1 MPVVFLCQNC
11 RSRLKVGRKKIG
23 TEVECPRCR
32 QPLTVPEPEAAAAMP
47 ALADV
52 ERPKVSADLFP
63 EFAVFDDPLPP
74 PPPIPSPSSPT
85 NSSPA
90 SAPPPPPPTAKL
102 PSTKSTRGPVHSAQ
116 SNGDSSADTLTAPRR
131 AGAAGAK
138 PSRDRAEGNAA
149 QRERL
154 ESAGSVDPPARTQAP
169 LTEKPTRRPR
179 STAGSA
185 LGVLKRDDQPSS
197 YSDVLTIR
205 RRTLYFQAALI
216 LLMAAVGLALGY
228 LIGRGIGPAE
238 RGASGR
244 DADVQIAG
252 TLTFRDA
259 RGEETPDSGAV
270 VIALPAEIP
279 PNRLG
284 TLLVT
289 GLGPLAPREAGRVA
303 EMAIEELGG
312 KYDRSDA
319 LGNFVLK
326 LPEPGSYRLL
336 LVSRNA
342 QRPAG
347 EVVTA
352 AQLREMQRYFNAPA
366 DLIGRNKYAW
376 ALRDVRDPRL
386 TVLHTF

>member
-23 TEVECPRCR
+23 TEVECPRCHR
-32 QPLTVPEPEAAAAMP
+32 PLTVPEPEAASAMTTMSE
-47 ALADV
+47 V
-52 ERPKVSADLFP
+52 ERPKLGDDLFP

-74 PPPIPSPSSPT
+74 PPPIPLPSSPT
-85 NSSPA
+85 NSL
-90 SAPPPPPPTAKL
+90 PPPPPPPPPPSAKS
-102 PSTKSTRGPVHSAQ
+102 PSAKSKRDPAHSAQ
-116 SNGDSSADTLTAPRR
+116 SNGESSAERN
-131 AGAAGAK
+131 
-138 PSRDRAEGNAA
+138 SA
-149 QRERL
+149 QREPL
-154 ESAGSVDPPARTQAP
+154 VNGASVAPPKSPPRTPEP
-169 LTEKPTRRPR
+169 LTEKPARRPR

-216 LLMAAVGLALGY
+216 LLMAAVGLGLGY
-228 LIGRGIGPAE
+228 LIGRGIGPAD
-238 RGASGR
+238 RGAAGP

-259 RGEETPDSGAV
+259 RGEETPESGAV
-270 VIALPAEIP
+270 VIALPAEVP
-279 PNRLG
+279 ANKLG

-289 GLGPLAPREAGRVA
+289 GLGPQTPREAGRVA

-312 KYDRSDA
+312 KYDRTDA
-319 LGNFVLK
+319 LGNFLLK
-326 LPEPGSYRLL
+326 LPKPGSYRLL

-347 EVVTA
+347 EVVSA

-376 ALRDVRDPRL
+376 ALREVRDPRL
-386 TVLHTF
+386 TVLHGF